1 MHWGSPSVTPRT
13 GEQHYEFNVLSA
25 LENRRNVDQTSLA
38 GALGSPSV
46 TPRTGEQHYEFNA
59 LSVLLLHAPLYKP
72 P

>member
-1 MHWGSPSVTPRT
+1 MHWGSPSATPRT
-13 GEQHYEFNVLSA
+13 GEQHYKFNAFST

-46 TPRTGEQHYEFNA
+46 TPRTGVQHYDFNA
-59 LSVLLLHAPLYKP
+59 LAALLLHAPLYEP